1 MLRGEVLYVRSTYY
15 EARARLGFDI
25 DHTPIAAEHA
35 FTYWAHTSPQS
46 KLERGV
52 VSLPFSLSPVMKI
65 WVYGVEFFP
74 RYSFFVCLQ

>member
-1 MLRGEVLYVRSTYY
+1 MLGVLTMKLGRGLGLIST
-15 EARARLGFDI
+15 I
-25 DHTPIAAEHA
+25 HTPIAAEHA
-35 FTYWAHTSPQS
+35 FTHWAHTSPQS